1 MTINST
7 NGVINWTPTEAQ
19 GPSTNL
25 VTVRVTDNGSPNLSD
40 TKSFTVV
47 INEVNTAPVLAAI
60 ADQTINELTALTVTN
75 SASDNDVPLNTL
87 TYSLVSSPSGMT
99 INSTNGVI
107 NWTSTEAQGP
117 SMNVALTIVT
127 DDGSPNL
134 SDTKSFTVYVNE
146 VNVAPVLAA
155 IADQTINELVTL
167 TVTNSAS
174 DNDVPLNTLTY
185 S

>member
-7 NGVINWTPTEAQ
+7 NGVISWTPTEAQ

-25 VTVRVTDNGSPNLSD
+25 VTV
-40 TKSFTVV
+40 K
-47 INEVNTAPVLAAI
+47 
-60 ADQTINELTALTVTN
+60 
-75 SASDNDVPLNTL
+75 
-87 TYSLVSSPSGMT
+87 
-99 INSTNGVI
+99 
-107 NWTSTEAQGP
+107 
-117 SMNVALTIVT
+117 VT

-146 VNVAPVLAA
+146 VNTAPVLAA

-174 DNDVPLNTLTY
+174 DNDVPLNNLSY
-185 S
+185 SLVSSPSGMTVRKTVVEG